1 MDARFAERRR
11 YPRAQIEWPV
21 VINTDQGVV
30 KGITL
35 NVIAGGTT
43 VRFQDPPLVHEV
55 FQTTIKI
62 PQVDRVLV
70 VEAQVV
76 WSTADITDNELTLP
90 IVGISFT
97 NISDQDRWLIS
108 TAVSKALRHKK
119 RTPTR
124 VATARRA
131 LERVLNEC
139 MEGDL

>member
-1 MDARFAERRR
+1 MDAEFAERRR

-35 NVIAGGTT
+35 NVSAGGAT

-55 FQTTIKI
+55 FETTIKI
-62 PQVDRVLV
+62 PEVDRVLV

-97 NISDQDRWLIS
+97 NISDQDRRLIS
-108 TAVSKALRHKK
+108 TAVSKALKDEK
-119 RTPTR
+119 RTPPR
-124 VATARRA
+124 VVTARRS

-139 MEGDL
+139 MEEDL

>member
-1 MDARFAERRR
+1 MDAQFAERRR

-21 VINTDQGVV
+21 AINTDQDVV
-30 KGITL
+30 QGITL
-35 NVIAGGTT
+35 NVSAGGAT

-55 FQTTIKI
+55 VELTIKI
-62 PQVDRVLV
+62 PAVDHILV

-76 WSTADITDNELTLP
+76 WSTAGIADNELTLP
-90 IVGISFT
+90 IVGINFT

-108 TAVSKALRHKK
+108 TAVSKAHKHSK

-124 VATARRA
+124 VVTARRA